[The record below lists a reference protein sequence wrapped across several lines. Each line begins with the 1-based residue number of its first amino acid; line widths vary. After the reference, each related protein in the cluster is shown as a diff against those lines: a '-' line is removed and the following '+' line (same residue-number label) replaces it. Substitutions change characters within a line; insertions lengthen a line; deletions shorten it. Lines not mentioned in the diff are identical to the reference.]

1 MAFLGIYIAEGHCA
15 GTKGGKKRNI
25 VGITQVK
32 PDSKEKIK
40 QLLGRLPFNFVLQGN
55 DRQFISTD
63 PDLYEALYVLGNS
76 HQKHIPEY
84 AKNVDKNLLN
94 TLLDWM
100 LIGDGRNRKDKKG
113 QVMRELATTS
123 LKLVDDTVEVLFK
136 LGRGSSVRKDKNKD
150 RFIKERKILA
160 DNSKEIYT
168 IRETTVNGHYLDSR
182 MVKSELISY
191 DGDVYCVRVPNK
203 TWLMRINGK
212 TMWTHNCDH
221 PDDSVINLKNVSHMV
236 TEVWWNGADV
246 MGKIKVLD
254 TPSGNILKAL
264 ISNGVTLGIS
274 SRALG
279 SVHESQGKTIV
290 EDDLQLI
297 CFDIVSE
304 PSTKGAFLGLS
315 ESKKSPQLTK
325 SDKLVRMIGDILKQ

>member
-1 MAFLGIYIAEGHCA
+1 MSKFILREFYQLCE
-15 GTKGGKKRNI
+15 GGKCEDLL
-25 VGITQVK
+25 TE
-32 PDSKEKIK
+32 SEKIMVRENK
-40 QLLGRLPFNFVLQGN
+40 VVFLTGVLQRADALNGN
-55 DRQFISTD
+55 GRVYPRKTLEREIEN
-63 PDLYEALYVLGNS
+63 Y
-76 HQKHIPEY
+76 
-84 AKNVDKNLLN
+84 KNLIASN
-94 TLLDWM
+94 RA
-100 LIGDGRNRKDKKG
+100 IG
-113 QVMRELATTS
+113 E
-123 LKLVDDTVEVLFK
+123 
-136 LGRGSSVRKDKNKD
+136 
-150 RFIKERKILA
+150 
-160 DNSKEIYT
+160 
-168 IRETTVNGHYLDSR
+168 
-182 MVKSELISY
+182 
-191 DGDVYCVRVPNK
+191 
-203 TWLMRINGK
+203 
-212 TMWTHNCDH
+212 CDH

-264 ISNGVTLGIS
+264 INNGVTLGIS